1 MNIDYDQLEK
11 ITEIDE
17 NKDVDGDNIYYITE
31 YFLDLDELFIDIVN
45 KIYENQITKLL
56 YDTYINDIQ
65 SRINIVISNKDLLNS
80 YKMITEKKLYDQIEN
95 YILLYNDYTDD
106 LQTMYKLFKRKELQ
120 INENL
125 NRIDPFIL
133 KNDICY
139 DVRGLLI
146 NFLS

>member
-1 MNIDYDQLEK
+1 MNLDYDQLEK

-17 NKDVDGDNIYYITE
+17 NMDQDGSSIHYITE
-31 YFLDLDELFIDIVN
+31 YFTDLDELFVDIEN
-45 KIYENQITKLL
+45 RIYENQITKPL

-65 SRINIVISNKDLLNS
+65 SRINIVIFNKDLLNS

-125 NRIDPFIL
+125 YKIHPFIE
-133 KNDICY
+133 KNNICY
-139 DVRGLLI
+139 DIRGLI
-146 NFLS
+146 MNFLC